1 MVISYIVSR
10 NSFIHTYN
18 VFGWPVIGFAVLTE
32 FFHYREV
39 MEISF
44 NLGGKDWILSFL
56 LVLDSSDFAQ
66 NCVTA
71 AFGERGE

>member
-1 MVISYIVSR
+1 
-10 NSFIHTYN
+10 
-18 VFGWPVIGFAVLTE
+18 
-32 FFHYREV
+32 